1 MVYEAI
7 LDAQDSSAP
16 DINLPPL
23 VAKISFRGR
32 TTPAAHEAYYYETLQ
47 PLQGVSI
54 ARFYG
59 RFVSDVPL
67 EISLVHSKKPNG
79 SRSTKM
85 IDLTP

>member
-67 EISLVHSKKPNG
+67 
-79 SRSTKM
+79 RSPLSIRRSPTVLDPRK
-85 IDLTP
+85 